1 MAEHVRHAAGQ
12 ATYEVH
18 EVLGED
24 PTATLGIL
32 FRCTDYAGAVEFAF
46 EYLVRRDPQREGTVG
61 GLEVVKNDRGKRET
75 VWTYSHAAQG
85 SRLDP
90 LRKWGFDVTRN
101 WQGPAAHVRPLPLS
115 HRISRR
121 A

>member
-1 MAEHVRHAAGQ
+1 MAEQVRHAAGQ

-24 PTATLGIL
+24 STASLGIL
-32 FRCTDYAGAVEFAF
+32 FRCADYASAVEFAF
-46 EYLVRRDPQREGTVG
+46 DYLANRDSQRERAVD
-61 GLEVVKNDRGKRET
+61 GLEVVKNDRGKRVP
-75 VWTYSHAAQG
+75 VWTYSHAAQAN
-85 SRLDP
+85 RLDP

-101 WQGPAAHVRPLPLS
+101 WHGPARFVRPRPLS
-115 HRISRR
+115 RRIPR